1 MEPTMTLCPIA
12 LVVHCKGC
20 PIVKVCPA
28 KTVLGDFEE
37 QESSAPGAP
46 ADVEEP
52 PADPTG

>member
-1 MEPTMTLCPIA
+1 MTLCPVA

-20 PIVKVCPA
+20 PIVTVCPA

-46 ADVEEP
+46 ADEEDP